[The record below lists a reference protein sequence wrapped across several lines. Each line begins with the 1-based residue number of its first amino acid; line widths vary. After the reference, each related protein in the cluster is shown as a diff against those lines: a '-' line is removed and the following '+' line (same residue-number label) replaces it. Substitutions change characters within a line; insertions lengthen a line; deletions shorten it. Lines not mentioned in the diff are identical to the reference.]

1 MLGAN
6 EGEGDMAKKFTNII
20 YFHLVHGG
28 NKFVIIVSPSLHGK
42 LEISSC
48 TQVIKH
54 SVLNYD

>member
-6 EGEGDMAKKFTNII
+6 ERERDMVKKFTKN

-28 NKFVIIVSPSLHGK
+28 NKFVIITSPSLHGK
-42 LEISSC
+42 LKISSC
-48 TQVIKH
+48 IQDIKH